1 MSSGYKII
9 ELTDLLEAQG
19 EHWVKDHLSHFSCH
33 LNRDI
38 ENFLRSKSIVF
49 SQQALARTNLVYT
62 SYQGE
67 NVLVGYFT
75 ISNKIFLIKKDKVSR
90 NTWDRL
96 KKFGTYISETRSLNI
111 SAPLIAQLGKNYTN
125 GYNRLITGK
134 ELLSMALDRVRVAQS
149 IVGGKVVYLECEDKP
164 FLLQFY
170 GQNGFVEF
178 DSRPLDRDE
187 TNDMVGTR
195 MIQMLRYG

>member
-62 SYQGE
+62 SFQGE

-178 DSRPLDRDE
+178 DRRPLDRDE
-187 TNDMVGTR
+187 TNDMVGTH